1 MTLYFLIFSIVF
13 VEFYRIDNIV
23 RLLKN
28 LVDMRDIFIS
38 VTEDIHIGL
47 IEIADSYG
55 GF

>member
-1 MTLYFLIFSIVF
+1 M
-13 VEFYRIDNIV
+13 DNIV
-23 RLLKN
+23 RLLKT
-28 LVDMRDIFIS
+28 LLDMRDVCIS